1 MAEHLFV
8 LAGAMTLGMALSG
21 LAADVARRYR
31 IGLIAVMA
39 AGIGIF
45 MAIQVAIV
53 LEAVSAALV
62 IWALFGLFSNVNAL
76 AYAALSQHFPS
87 ELTGRAITG
96 FNVLLFGAAFAVQY
110 AIGAVIEQWPT
121 TAAGGY
127 ANQGYQA
134 AFAGLLALQ
143 LAAYVWFAWPRRKA
157 G

>member
-1 MAEHLFV
+1 ML
-8 LAGAMTLGMALSG
+8 
-21 LAADVARRYR
+21 
-31 IGLIAVMA
+31 
-39 AGIGIF
+39 
-45 MAIQVAIV
+45 
-53 LEAVSAALV
+53 
-62 IWALFGLFSNVNAL
+62 LFS
-76 AYAALSQHFPS
+76 
-87 ELTGRAITG
+87 
-96 FNVLLFGAAFAVQY
+96 AAFAVQY

>member
-1 MAEHLFV
+1 M
-8 LAGAMTLGMALSG
+8 
-21 LAADVARRYR
+21 
-31 IGLIAVMA
+31 
-39 AGIGIF
+39 
-45 MAIQVAIV
+45 
-53 LEAVSAALV
+53 